1 MLHVPILC
9 SNNMKFVV
17 NEQEEAR
24 LEAVRRRIKELN
36 EHEPT
41 SSQLAKAVGMRG
53 SSLEKVLCNGRE
65 SKERIFKCYKRLV
78 ISIASSYQG
87 KGLTLED
94 LVQVSTHFPI
104 WIASTS
110 LVVIRNDEN
119 QLHCLLV
126 CSWFQNVVI

>member
-1 MLHVPILC
+1 MLRVPIIC

-41 SSQLAKAVGMRG
+41 SSQWAKAVGMRG

-78 ISIASSYQG
+78 ISIAASYQG

-104 WIASTS
+104 SIASAI
-110 LVVIRNDEN
+110 V
-119 QLHCLLV
+119 
-126 CSWFQNVVI
+126 